1 MINNRLSLRLEQI
14 NSINN
19 LYEGMSHDAEVDVQ
33 VTIKLAQKL
42 KSIDDKMWN
51 YLISHFVKTYDRQQ
65 FNKLT
70 SITCINQNDYKI
82 GLFIG
87 SKIGLKSNYCA
98 PVIYLSETDKNKI
111 ILLRLDYYNFEDFN
125 EKTFSDEIKKGV
137 INKKF
142 GEPNFIIPF
151 TDQYV
156 RVLDEYVVSLAKSN
170 LSWIKHHPEAFGSLI
185 ALHQKNE
192 YETRELIDI
201 DASLYEIGFFKTDEI
216 NMIKIFHNKNLSDKI
231 NYINNLEKNRV
242 KDLGIRIIGRNY
254 FNKLSQHANNDYH
267 NYLTDIFY
275 NEPQNI
281 DFKGSLR
288 ASPTFLLRET
298 KELLKN
304 TDLNLNDQNIL
315 NSLKDLILEKTR
327 KQQDL
332 GF

>member
-1 MINNRLSLRLEQI
+1 
-14 NSINN
+14 
-19 LYEGMSHDAEVDVQ
+19 
-33 VTIKLAQKL
+33 
-42 KSIDDKMWN
+42 
-51 YLISHFVKTYDRQQ
+51 
-65 FNKLT
+65 
-70 SITCINQNDYKI
+70 
-82 GLFIG
+82 
-87 SKIGLKSNYCA
+87 
-98 PVIYLSETDKNKI
+98 
-111 ILLRLDYYNFEDFN
+111 
-125 EKTFSDEIKKGV
+125 
-137 INKKF
+137 
-142 GEPNFIIPF
+142 
-151 TDQYV
+151 
-156 RVLDEYVVSLAKSN
+156 
-170 LSWIKHHPEAFGSLI
+170 
-185 ALHQKNE
+185 
-192 YETRELIDI
+192 
-201 DASLYEIGFFKTDEI
+201 
-216 NMIKIFHNKNLSDKI
+216 MIKIFHNKNLSDKI

-304 TDLNLNDQNIL
+304 TELNLNDQNIL